1 MNALEFIYTIEQI
14 LKIELLFSWWNFFQD
29 NKIHSFYTP
38 KNGSSFPLYLLFFFF
53 SFRACRIYCKF
64 LYIQDNSHWIPFS
77 CLPGSFLNHTQF
89 SRARITGW
97 YYWQLCWQ
105 LYICCPDIQFL
116 IKSVFSIAPCQFWLS
131 LSSQSQFPIPCPIF
145 MPFLIIQVDY
155 NPLLSL
161 IKPRPLPPQLNADQF
176 SGTFL
181 STGVPADL

>member
-1 MNALEFIYTIEQI
+1 MGPHFLSTC
-14 LKIELLFSWWNFFQD
+14 
-29 NKIHSFYTP
+29 
-38 KNGSSFPLYLLFFFF
+38 FFFF
-53 SFRACRIYCKF
+53 FPFRACRIYCKF

-97 YYWQLCWQ
+97 YYWQSCWQ

-145 MPFLIIQVDY
+145 MPFFIIQVDY
-155 NPLLSL
+155 NPLPSL
-161 IKPRPLPPQLNADQF
+161 IKPRPLLLSSMLTNFLVLFCPLGSQQIYSWDNTQREYQKPPRETLFISF
-176 SGTFL
+176 SSCNKKSIG
-181 STGVPADL
+181 